1 MKIINE
7 KGKLFGVINVVDLLV
22 LLAAIAVIAGVGY
35 KLFAPQIASVAA
47 RQVPMTVT
55 VRVRGAT
62 PFLVEEVQR
71 NSQVGK
77 QIVSGSSFTDAVITD
92 MQIEDYVQQVTTA
105 DGSIVNALDPS
116 KKDLVFTIETIVPE
130 GTATPSIGTQEVRAG
145 RTFIVKTNDFETTGN
160 IDMVDIASSAE

>member
-77 QIVSGSSFTDAVITD
+77 QIVSGSSFTEAVITD
-92 MQIEDYVQQVTTA
+92 MQI
-105 DGSIVNALDPS
+105 
-116 KKDLVFTIETIVPE
+116 
-130 GTATPSIGTQEVRAG
+130 
-145 RTFIVKTNDFETTGN
+145 
-160 IDMVDIASSAE
+160 

>member
-22 LLAAIAVIAGVGY
+22 LLAVIAVVIGVGY
-35 KLFAPQIASVAA
+35 KLFAPQIADATA
-47 RQVPMTVT
+47 TQVPMTVT

-77 QIVSGSSFTDAVITD
+77 KIVSGSSFTNAEITD

-116 KKDLVFTIETIVPE
+116 KKDLVFTIETTVPK
-130 GTATPSIGTQEVRAG
+130 GTAAPSIGTQEVRAG
-145 RTFIVKTNDFETTGN
+145 RTFIVKTDDFETTGN
-160 IDMVDIASSAE
+160 IDMVDIADE